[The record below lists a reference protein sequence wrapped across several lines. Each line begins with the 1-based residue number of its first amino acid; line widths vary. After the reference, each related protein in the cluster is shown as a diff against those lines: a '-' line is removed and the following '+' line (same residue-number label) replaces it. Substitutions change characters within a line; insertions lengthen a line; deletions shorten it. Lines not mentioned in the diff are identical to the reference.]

1 MMKAIPY
8 LNFKGTAE
16 AAMKFYTA
24 ALDGEIISMLRFGDN
39 EMPGVTPEN
48 SHLIMHG
55 EIRFGDNLL
64 YVSDSFEPSQMVLGN
79 AYTVHLDSYSEE
91 EIRTVFDRLSM
102 NGQVIT
108 PLEDTFWGSIF
119 GYLIDQYGIQWSF
132 DYQKSQQA

>member
-16 AAMKFYTA
+16 AAMKFYAT

-79 AYTVHLDSYSEE
+79 AYTVHLDCYSEE
-91 EIRTVFDRLSM
+91 EIRTVFDRLSV